1 MKECSVC
8 HRSDVEFH
16 KNKTKKDGLQ
26 VQCKCCQAQTSAK
39 HYDANK
45 EKQLERIYERRH
57 QLRQTIFDYLKEHP
71 CVDCGETDPIVLEF
85 DHLDNKKMNVS
96 KMVHDGFS
104 LENIMVEISKCE
116 VCCSNCHA
124 RRTSKQFGWYKDLA

>member
-1 MKECSVC
+1 MKVCSVC
-8 HRSDVEFH
+8 KRDDVEFG

-26 VQCKCCQAQTSAK
+26 VQCKNCQSQTSAK
-39 HYDANK
+39 HYNANK

-57 QLRQTIFDYLKEHP
+57 QLRQAIFDYLKEHP

-104 LENIMVEISKCE
+104 LENILLEISKCE

-124 RRTSKQFGWYKDLA
+124 RRTAKQFGWYKDLI